1 MRSGRLRGLLRHL
14 YHGASC
20 GRPGALHSLLDGV
33 PAVPGVHVEK
43 GFRRR
48 YGAGLAGGLRRAG
61 AGWGVGA
68 AASGVL
74 GCAGAGYLV
83 RLAGIRRPDWYLEPL
98 LAAILAAPGAVAL
111 LSVVPVFV

>member
-1 MRSGRLRGLLRHL
+1 MRSGRLRGLLSDGQVFLLFR
-14 YHGASC
+14 ASTS
-20 GRPGALHSLLDGV
+20 R
-33 PAVPGVHVEK
+33 K
-43 GFRRR
+43 GFAVAMALGWLVGFAVLAAESSEAPGTVDLLF
-48 YGAGLAGGLRRAG
+48 GAV
-61 AGWGVGA
+61 WCVGA